1 MQTTIKN
8 TPILMS
14 FVYRKSPCLS
24 ATHRADQKVFLQIP
38 IDAHLT
44 SSVLNARGFLH
55 RVL

>member
-1 MQTTIKN
+1 MQPTIKKTRN
-8 TPILMS
+8 LMS
-14 FVYRKSPCLS
+14 LVYRKPLCLS
-24 ATHRADQKVFLQIP
+24 ATHLADQKVFLQIP